1 MRDESYLDYDVDASD
16 APSARPSRWA
26 AAIGAVASVALLAGV
41 VAWSYRLGV
50 RDANDVPVIRAV
62 AGPTKVQ
69 PEDAGGAQFAHQGR
83 AVYDLMAG
91 GPDAPATPQLA
102 PASETLAAE
111 DVPAETPAP
120 RARPPE
126 APAPVATADAAA
138 VAPASAPVPVSASE
152 IDALVSEVISQTPTG
167 AAPERSP
174 PAPPRPHANADADE
188 EGPATATVSPAA
200 PIAPSG
206 FQVQLGAYL
215 SEAEAQRQWDG
226 FAARNGDLLAGSA
239 PVISPLESDGRTLYR
254 LRTAAFSDVDAA
266 RETCAAL
273 LSRGEQCLVIGTR

>member
-1 MRDESYLDYDVDASD
+1 MRDESYLDYDVDASE
-16 APSARPSRWA
+16 APARRPSRWA
-26 AAIGAVASVALLAGV
+26 AAIGALASVALLAGV

-91 GPDAPATPQLA
+91 APDAPATPQLA
-102 PASETLAAE
+102 PAAEALAAE

-126 APAPVATADAAA
+126 APAPVATADAGA
-138 VAPASAPVPVSASE
+138 VAPASAPAPVSASE

-174 PAPPRPHANADADE
+174 PAPPRPHADAAAD
-188 EGPATATVSPAA
+188 GPTTATVSPAA

-206 FQVQLGAYL
+206 FEVQLGAYL

-239 PVISPLESDGRTLYR
+239 PVISPLESDGRMLYR
-254 LRTAAFSDVDAA
+254 LRTAAFSDVDDA

>member
-16 APSARPSRWA
+16 APAARPSRWA

-83 AVYDLMAG
+83 AVYDLMSG
-91 GPDAPATPQLA
+91 TPDATADAQLA
-102 PASETLAAE
+102 PAPETLAAE

-120 RARPPE
+120 SARPPE
-126 APAPVATADAAA
+126 ASAPVATADAAA
-138 VAPASAPVPVSASE
+138 VAPAPVSASE
-152 IDALVSEVISQTPTG
+152 IDALVSEVISRTPTG

-174 PAPPRPHANADADE
+174 PAPPRPHADTKAD
-188 EGPATATVSPAA
+188 GPTTATVSPAA
-200 PIAPSG
+200 PIAPTG
-206 FQVQLGAYL
+206 FEVQLGAYL

-226 FAARNGDLLAGSA
+226 FTARNGDLLAGRA
-239 PVISPLESDGRTLYR
+239 PAISPLESDGRTLYR
-254 LRTAAFSDVDAA
+254 LRTAAFSDVDDA